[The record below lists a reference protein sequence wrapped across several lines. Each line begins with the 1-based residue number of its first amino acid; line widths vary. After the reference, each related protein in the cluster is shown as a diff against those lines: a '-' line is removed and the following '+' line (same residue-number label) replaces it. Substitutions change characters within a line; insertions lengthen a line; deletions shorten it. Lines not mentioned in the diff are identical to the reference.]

1 LLHSGQAFLD
11 PSSHSARFIIMGV
24 PGDFTFYKEGS
35 EFAEL
40 CGKLGSQESA
50 PGSEPA
56 DASDRYAR
64 ACTLQFPFTSSSPEA
79 DGRAKPQAFV
89 TARALACKS
98 FGARYVSVTC
108 RRLAA
113 GDAPPAKHQGT
124 KWPSRTVC
132 VPSGSTGDQARDH
145 SPGEEGEEGEE
156 KTEKAEKAEKE
167 KLAWIQAS
175 TEQLIQGMWEKLPLG
190 DPTRPL
196 TGLIVIAGRTGS
208 GKSEMARAFAR
219 RYLERC
225 MDLGGDRRPHLVTY
239 EDPIEKQFADTPD
252 AAALAGFDYTPR
264 EKAVDVRN
272 LADATRDALRQ
283 TPALFY
289 VGETRDEEDWKTLL
303 RFAGTGH
310 LTITT
315 GHAGSLVETMA
326 QILQAANA
334 RTPAERS
341 QVAGRIAALVHIR
354 AHKPKSGTPSN
365 VLVPAFWCRTPRTIS
380 AFTAE
385 GLGSMFPHRA
395 AQPGSYGRAHAVERL
410 KYLQE
415 VPELRRKAVEWDLR
429 GE

>member
-1 LLHSGQAFLD
+1 M
-11 PSSHSARFIIMGV
+11 RV

-35 EFAEL
+35 EFATL
-40 CGKLGSQESA
+40 CGEVGQQ
-50 PGSEPA
+50 PTPDNDPA

-64 ACTLQFPFTSSSPEA
+64 ACTLQFPFVSSAPGTDCKTE
-79 DGRAKPQAFV
+79 PPAFV

-98 FGARYVSVTC
+98 FRDRYVSVTC
-108 RRLAA
+108 RKLVS
-113 GDAPPAKHQGT
+113 DNAPPAEQQGIA
-124 KWPSRTVC
+124 WP
-132 VPSGSTGDQARDH
+132 DQPVSLWSA
-145 SPGEEGEEGEE
+145 G
-156 KTEKAEKAEKE
+156 TESKKAESEMGDEGKGKE
-167 KLAWIQAS
+167 DPFQAS
-175 TEQLIQGMWEKLPLG
+175 TDELVKTLWEKLPLG

-208 GKSEMARAFAR
+208 GKSVIARAFAR
-219 RYLERC
+219 RYLKTCVEQ
-225 MDLGGDRRPHLVTY
+225 GGDRRPHLVTY
-239 EDPIEKQFADTPD
+239 EDPIEEPFADSPE

-289 VGETRDEEDWKTLL
+289 VGETRDVEDWRTLL

-326 QILQAANA
+326 QILQAANV

-354 AHKPKSGTPSN
+354 AHKPRSGTPTK
-365 VLVPAFWCRTPRTIS
+365 VLVPAIWCRTPRTIS

-385 GLGSMFPHRA
+385 GLGSMLPNRA
-395 AQPGSYGRAHAVERL
+395 AEPGSYGRAHAVERL
-410 KYLQE
+410 EYLQE
-415 VPELRRKAVEWDLR
+415 IPELQRKAMEWDLR